1 MSDLSVITGDDEFV
15 PRRPPTG
22 DELLSASGTIAV
34 WDLLSSIVSASSHR
48 LYRAEAAANIIRR
61 IGPYR
66 WVGIYDISSE
76 DACVF
81 AWTGKEPPA
90 FVRFPIGPGL
100 TGEAVRTRCT
110 VVVNDVAKDPRYL
123 TAFAGT
129 RSEIVVP
136 VLDPSGAHVV
146 GTIDVESEKLD
157 AFAARDQRVLE
168 QCAAALAPLWE

>member
-1 MSDLSVITGDDEFV
+1 
-15 PRRPPTG
+15 
-22 DELLSASGTIAV
+22 
-34 WDLLSSIVSASSHR
+34 
-48 LYRAEAAANIIRR
+48 
-61 IGPYR
+61 
-66 WVGIYDISSE
+66 
-76 DACVF
+76 
-81 AWTGKEPPA
+81 
-90 FVRFPIGPGL
+90 
-100 TGEAVRTRCT
+100 
-110 VVVNDVAKDPRYL
+110 VVVNDVASDPRYL